1 MANTLYNRF
10 LELESNKTYGWD
22 SGTTVRAMLVK
33 DSSTYVPDKDHTTVQ
48 DLITNGLVEAD
59 AAGYSRQT
67 VSNKIVY
74 NNSNTDTIEYRCDN
88 INFGDLAAGQ
98 TIKAIVLFIRTGAS
112 DAPANDIPIAYI
124 DTAAG
129 GSLPMTTGGGAFI
142 VNMPSTG
149 IITKQQG
156 T

>member
-22 SGTTVRAMLVK
+22 NGTTVRALLA
-33 DSSTYVPDKDHTTVQ
+33 TGTAYTPDKDHATIQ
-48 DLITNGLVEAD
+48 DMITNGLSELSAT
-59 AAGYSRQT
+59 GYSRQT

-74 NNSNTDTIEYRCDN
+74 NNSVADTVEYRCDN
-88 INFGDLAAGQ
+88 INFGDIEAGH
-98 TIKAIVLFIRTGAS
+98 TVNAIVLFVRVGAS
-112 DAPANDIPIAYI
+112 DNDTYDIPIAYI

-149 IITKQQG
+149 IITKKQG
-156 T
+156 A

>member
-22 SGTTVRAMLVK
+22 SSTTVRALLATGT
-33 DSSTYVPDKDHTTVQ
+33 SYIPDKDHATVQ
-48 DLITNGLVEAD
+48 SMITAGLSELA

-67 VSNKIVY
+67 VSNKLVY
-74 NNSNTDTIEYRCDN
+74 NNSATDTVEYRCDN
-88 INFGDLAAGQ
+88 INFGDIAAGH
-98 TIKAIVLFIRTGAS
+98 TVNAIVLFIRVGAS
-112 DAPANDIPIAYI
+112 DDAANDIPIAYI

-149 IITKQQG
+149 IINKKQG